1 MIRMLISLLMFAILI
16 WFATM
21 VPLGNRTLWGHI
33 KAISGTQEAKDFADG
48 TRKEA
53 KKVADQ
59 VLAPPD
65 MAASRGTTHYHAK

>member
-1 MIRMLISLLMFAILI
+1 MIRFLFSLLVLAIVV

-33 KAISGTQEAKDFADG
+33 RAISETREAKDFANG

-59 VLAPPD
+59 LLAGADAGVRPEPK
-65 MAASRGTTHYHAK
+65 HHAK